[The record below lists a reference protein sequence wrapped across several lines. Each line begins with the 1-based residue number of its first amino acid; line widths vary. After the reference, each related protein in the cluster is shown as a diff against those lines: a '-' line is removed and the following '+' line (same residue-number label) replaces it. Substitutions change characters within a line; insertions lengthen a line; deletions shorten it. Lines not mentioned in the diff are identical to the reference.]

1 MSKIT
6 PGLTASLIGRLA
18 DAHDSRNPQS
28 QQARRPSPYPPQG
41 FRPSGTCTCRL
52 TLSLNGTAYNVR
64 PLPVDQDAATKA
76 FWLRKADGTTYDV
89 ARTVHGSEC
98 SCPDWIFNRDGKDVS
113 GCKHIKAMKACGL
126 L

>member
-1 MSKIT
+1 MPTIAATHRASK
-6 PGLTASLIGRLA
+6 LA
-18 DAHDSRNPQS
+18 AP
-28 QQARRPSPYPPQG
+28 ARIRRKVSVPH
-41 FRPSGTCTCRL
+41 GTCTCRL